1 MKQNENIF
9 KSKGLLIKII
19 ETSLRFWIRRSCTSV
34 SELKFSINETTQSL
48 LKGNISNIK
57 TFAKKVVFQGLII
70 DEIELVASNI
80 KIDFKSLPTK
90 LSFKEEFKVNFNI
103 KTSDVSLT
111 KTLLSKK
118 WKWLGELLC
127 RELLGTDSLTKLT
140 ISESYLELNG
150 IVKSLKST
158 EKSTFRLIAD
168 TGKIVLFNK
177 INSNKFTIPMEN
189 SVFIDKAFLDNNSI
203 LISGKAKIKS

>member
-103 KTSDVSLT
+103 KTSDISLT
-111 KTLLSKK
+111 KTLLSK
-118 WKWLGELLC
+118 
-127 RELLGTDSLTKLT
+127 
-140 ISESYLELNG
+140 
-150 IVKSLKST
+150 
-158 EKSTFRLIAD
+158 
-168 TGKIVLFNK
+168 
-177 INSNKFTIPMEN
+177 
-189 SVFIDKAFLDNNSI
+189 FL
-203 LISGKAKIKS
+203 